1 MASKK
6 CSYRK
11 LQMEADAGN
20 QSMSIKMVNMLN
32 QNEVESNETNN
43 PENISIISF
52 FLNAIFSPFRLNIR
66 LLKPLKD
73 SQIF

>member
-6 CSYRK
+6 CSYTK
-11 LQMEADAGN
+11 LQMEADTGN

-52 FLNAIFSPFRLNIR
+52 FLNAIFLPFRLNIR

-73 SQIF
+73 SLIF